1 MYDEEKQFANAINHV
16 PEFGPKTLARIRNH
30 FGSYKNAW
38 EAEVREFL
46 RIPQLEKK
54 ALFSL
59 EKIKEEKDPEKEYK
73 NLENEGISL
82 ILHDELPNM
91 LKETP
96 APPEVLYVRGQMPKE
111 DLNFLGVVGTRRYST
126 YGKEACSR
134 IVGDLAG
141 RNFVIVSG
149 LAKGID
155 SFSHE
160 AAIRH
165 KIKTVAVLGSGI
177 SPKVLFPK
185 ENKKL
190 ADKIVAD
197 GGAIISEYPYEM
209 KANINTFPQRN
220 RIIAGLSRAVWI
232 VEAREKSG
240 ALITARYALD
250 FNREVLAL
258 PGSIFSE
265 NAKGT
270 NKLIKEGAAA
280 ITSSIDILNVF
291 GIESNDS
298 IPKSYEEF
306 SDIEKKILDG
316 ISEPILKDDLM
327 RKLGLSPS
335 EIIPTLSL
343 LEIKGVIKDS
353 GGEIFKVI

>member
-1 MYDEEKQFANAINHV
+1 MSIIN
-16 PEFGPKTLARIRNH
+16 
-30 FGSYKNAW
+30 
-38 EAEVREFL
+38 
-46 RIPQLEKK
+46 
-54 ALFSL
+54 
-59 EKIKEEKDPEKEYK
+59 
-73 NLENEGISL
+73 
-82 ILHDELPNM
+82 
-91 LKETP
+91 
-96 APPEVLYVRGQMPKE
+96 
-111 DLNFLGVVGTRRYST
+111 
-126 YGKEACSR
+126 
-134 IVGDLAG
+134 DLAG

-160 AAIRH
+160 AAL
-165 KIKTVAVLGSGI
+165 KNKMKTVAVLGSGL
-177 SPKVLFPK
+177 SPKVLYPK

-190 ADKIVAD
+190 ADKIISE
-197 GGAIISEYPYEM
+197 GGAVISEYPYEM

-280 ITSSIDILNVF
+280 ITASIDILNIF
-291 GIESNDS
+291 GVESNDS
-298 IPKSYEEF
+298 IPRSYSEF
-306 SDIEKKILDG
+306 SDLEKKILEG

-343 LEIKGVIKDS
+343 LEIKGAIKDS
-353 GGEIFKVI
+353 GGEIFKVL

>member
-1 MYDEEKQFANAINHV
+1 MHANDKIFANVLNYV
-16 PEFGPKTLARIRNH
+16 PEFGPKTLAKIRHH

-46 RIPQLEKK
+46 KIPQLEKK

-59 EKIKEEKDPEKEYK
+59 EKIKKEKDPEKEFK
-73 NLENEGISL
+73 NLEKESIML
-82 ILHDELPNM
+82 LLRDELPEM

-96 APPEVLYVRGQMPKE
+96 APPEVLYVKGSLPEE
-111 DLNFLGVVGTRRYST
+111 DSHFLGVVGTRRYST
-126 YGKEACSR
+126 YGKEACIS
-134 IVGDLAG
+134 IISELAG

-160 AAIRH
+160 AAL
-165 KIKTVAVLGSGI
+165 KNKLKTIAVLGSGL
-177 SPKVLFPK
+177 SSKVLFPK
-185 ENKKL
+185 ENLRL
-190 ADKIVAD
+190 ADKIVSD
-197 GGAIISEYPYEM
+197 GGAVISEYPYEM

-220 RIIAGLSRAVWI
+220 RIIAGLSKAVWI

-250 FNREVLAL
+250 FNREVMAL
-258 PGSIFSE
+258 PGSIFLE

-270 NKLIKEGAAA
+270 NKLIKEGAAP
-280 ITSSIDILNVF
+280 ITSSIDILNIF
-291 GIESNDS
+291 GVESDDS
-298 IPKSYEEF
+298 VPKSYEHL
-306 SDIEKKILDG
+306 SDLEKKILDG
-316 ISEPILKDDLM
+316 ASEPILKDDLM

-335 EIIPTLSL
+335 ELIPAISL
-343 LEIKGVIKDS
+343 LEIKGIIKDS
-353 GGEIFKVI
+353 GGEIFRVI

>member
-1 MYDEEKQFANAINHV
+1 MHSEDKLFANVLNHV
-16 PEFGPKTLARIRNH
+16 PEFGPKTLAKIRNH

-46 RIPQLEKK
+46 KVPQLEKK

-59 EKIKEEKDPEKEYK
+59 EKIKKEKDPEKEFR
-73 NLENEGISL
+73 NLEREGVAL
-82 ILHDELPNM
+82 LLQGELPAM

-96 APPEVLYVRGQMPKE
+96 APPEVLYVKGILPEE
-111 DLNFLGVVGTRRYST
+111 DSHHLGVVGTRRYST
-126 YGKEACSR
+126 YGKEAC
-134 IVGDLAG
+134 VGILSELSG

-160 AAIRH
+160 TAL
-165 KIKTVAVLGSGI
+165 KNKMKTIAVLGSGL
-177 SPKVLFPK
+177 SPKALFPK
-185 ENKKL
+185 ENLRL
-190 ADKIVAD
+190 ADKIASG
-197 GGAIISEYPYEM
+197 GGAVISEYPYEM

-232 VEAREKSG
+232 VEAKEKSG

-250 FNREVLAL
+250 FNREVMAL
-258 PGSIFSE
+258 PGSIFLE

-270 NKLIKEGAAA
+270 NKLIKEGATP
-280 ITSSIDILNVF
+280 ITSSVDILNVF
-291 GIESNDS
+291 GVESGDS
-298 IPKSYEEF
+298 LPQSYVEF
-306 SDIEKKILDG
+306 SDMEKKILDG
-316 ISEPILKDDLM
+316 VAEPILKDDLM
-327 RKLGLSPS
+327 RKLGLTPS
-335 EIIPTLSL
+335 ELIPVLSL
-343 LEIKGVIKDS
+343 LEIKGAIKDS

>member
-1 MYDEEKQFANAINHV
+1 MHSEEKIFANVLNHV

-30 FGSYKNAW
+30 FGSFKNAW
-38 EAEVREFL
+38 EAEAREFL
-46 RIPQLEKK
+46 KIPQLEKK

-59 EKIKEEKDPEKEYK
+59 EKIKEEKDPEKEFK
-73 NLENEGISL
+73 SLEKEGVSIL
-82 ILHDELPNM
+82 LHDELPMM
-91 LKETP
+91 LQETP
-96 APPEVLYVRGQMPKE
+96 APPEVLYVRGEIPEK
-111 DLNFLGVVGTRRYST
+111 DSNFLGVVGTRRYST

-160 AAIRH
+160 AALRN
-165 KIKTVAVLGSGI
+165 KIKTIAVLGSGL
-177 SPKVLFPK
+177 SPRALFPK
-185 ENKKL
+185 ENHKL
-190 ADKIVAD
+190 AEKIAAN
-197 GGAIISEYPYEM
+197 GGAIMSEYPYEM

-220 RIIAGLSRAVWI
+220 RIIAGLSRAVWV

-258 PGSIFSE
+258 PGSIFLE

-270 NKLIKEGAAA
+270 NKLIKEGAATV
-280 ITSSIDILNVF
+280 TSSIDILTIF

-298 IPKSYEEF
+298 IPISYEGF

-316 ISEPILKDDLM
+316 VSEPILKDDLI

-343 LEIKGVIKDS
+343 LEIKGAIKDS
-353 GGEIFKVI
+353 GGEIFRVI